1 MIGFNWKNVGLGL
14 AKVATTAASAALW
27 ASNHPEVL
35 SAVAMV
41 AGHPEVATLVT
52 GAISEARATAA
63 VVKQ

>member
-1 MIGFNWKNVGLGL
+1 MFGINWKNVGLGF
-14 AKVATTAASAALW
+14 AKVSVKAAQAALW

-35 SAVAMV
+35 SAVATV

-52 GAISEARATAA
+52 GVIAEARATAQ